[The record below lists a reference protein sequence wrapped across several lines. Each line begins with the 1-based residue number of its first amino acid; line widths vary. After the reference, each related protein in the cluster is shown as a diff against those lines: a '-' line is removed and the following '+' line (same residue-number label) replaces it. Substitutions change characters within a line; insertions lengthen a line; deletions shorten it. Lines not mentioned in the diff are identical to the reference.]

1 MSAPIRPDLLA
12 ALPDLVAERIAAVLP
27 ALKTCRGMTG
37 GFDLEELKRQQIAA
51 PAVLVSRLAVTL
63 RPTPSGPRRL
73 WTVAMAAFVVTRD
86 TAGLKRD
93 TAAAA
98 ITQALL
104 ELVPD
109 ANWGEPGLGP
119 AERVEARVLVG
130 QGAREITAHLSAV
143 TWDQPVTFGPSLTTA
158 PLPIELYVGGEPL

>member
-1 MSAPIRPDLLA
+1 MSAPIRPDLLG
-12 ALPDLVAERIAAVLP
+12 ALPDLVADRIAAVLP
-27 ALKTCRGMTG
+27 GLRTCRGMTG
-37 GFDLEELKRQQIAA
+37 GFDLEELKRQSLAA
-51 PAVLVSRLAVTL
+51 PAVLVSRLAITP
-63 RPTPSGPRRL
+63 RPATAGPRRL

-86 TAGLKRD
+86 SATLKRD
-93 TAAAA
+93 AAAAA

-104 ELVPD
+104 ELIPD

-119 AERVEARVLVG
+119 AERAEARVLVG

-143 TWDQPVTFGPSLTTA
+143 TWDQPVTFGPNLTEA